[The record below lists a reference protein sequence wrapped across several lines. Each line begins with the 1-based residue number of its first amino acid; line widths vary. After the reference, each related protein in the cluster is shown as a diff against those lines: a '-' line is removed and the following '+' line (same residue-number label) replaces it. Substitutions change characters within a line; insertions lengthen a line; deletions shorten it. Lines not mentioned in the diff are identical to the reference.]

1 MVTKQMYEIK
11 MLEEIFQKKHEE
23 LTRMGPLEEI
33 ALALKS
39 DNPTEVERAQG
50 KIKINIFLFFEK
62 IKIKEKLTILKK
74 LNLETKEL
82 LIKIVEEYNDCLK
95 RCSKKVEGEMKEW
108 VAFNN
113 DVTLIVLISF
123 KIKDIF

>member
-50 KIKINIFLFFEK
+50 KK
-62 IKIKEKLTILKK
+62 IKKRKK
-74 LNLETKEL
+74 KFFLQKNKY
-82 LIKIVEEYNDCLK
+82 I
-95 RCSKKVEGEMKEW
+95 
-108 VAFNN
+108 
-113 DVTLIVLISF
+113 
-123 KIKDIF
+123 IFFL